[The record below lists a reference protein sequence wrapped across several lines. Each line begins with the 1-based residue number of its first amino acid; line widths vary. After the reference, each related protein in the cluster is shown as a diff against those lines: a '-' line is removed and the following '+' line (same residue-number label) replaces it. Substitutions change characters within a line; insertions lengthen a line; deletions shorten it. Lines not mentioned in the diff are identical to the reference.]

1 MTAPAQAD
9 RAPAAEAFLS
19 IEDLELDIQANPV
32 LRGISL
38 TVSRGEITALV
49 GPNGAGKSSVI
60 KCLSGYHRG
69 ARATSFTV
77 NEQRIALPCDPR
89 LVHHAGLRVVH
100 QDLGLVDDF
109 STLDNVILGQN
120 DLRSVT
126 RVRRSAWGR
135 EVQKAVESFSGT
147 FDVHVPV
154 RDLRPYERV
163 IAAVARA
170 AYGPPGVPP
179 MSVLI
184 LDEVTAALPGDEIA
198 VLLAHVRDIARSGV
212 AVVFV
217 THHFEEVFST
227 ADSVVVLRDG
237 TVVVQRPTAGLAMP
251 ELTDLVFG
259 AGGHSAG
266 DMTEPTHTRPVAK
279 ISSREDDGPQ
289 RVVARGVNGNLVE
302 DLNLTLLAGR
312 ILGITGRVG
321 SGKSEVG
328 RLMAGQQRS
337 RSGTITYHGREVP
350 DQQGSAHST
359 EIGYVPQDRDRQG
372 VVHEMTL
379 SENLHLGQAR
389 IGTSEKKLS
398 RLWQERRV
406 TKADEL
412 LLREHLVVPP
422 RPRALIKMLS
432 GGNQQKVVFLRAL
445 ASDPPVLIVDEPTIG
460 VDIVARAH
468 LHGMLR
474 DRAAAGA
481 AVLLIS
487 SEAEEVLEVADEIA
501 IVSDGRL
508 GAWLDPA
515 DLTLTRLE
523 SLIAAG
529 NTRNEDV
536 HD

>member
-1 MTAPAQAD
+1 MTATAQAD
-9 RAPAAEAFLS
+9 REPAAEAFLS
-19 IEDLELDIQANPV
+19 IEDLELDIQGNPV
-32 LRGISL
+32 LRGLNL

-69 ARATSFTV
+69 AHATSFTV
-77 NEQRIALPCDPR
+77 NGKQIAFPCDPR

-109 STLDNVILGQN
+109 STLDNVTLGQN
-120 DLRSVT
+120 DLRNAT
-126 RVRRSAWGR
+126 RVRRAAWGR
-135 EVQKAVESFSGT
+135 EVQQAVESFSGT

-154 RDLRPYERV
+154 RELRPYERV

-184 LDEVTAALPGDEIA
+184 LDEVTAALPADEIA

-227 ADSVVVLRDG
+227 ANSVVVLRDG
-237 TVVVQRPTAGLAMP
+237 TVVAQRPTTGLAMQ
-251 ELTDLVFG
+251 ELTELVFG
-259 AGGHSAG
+259 TGGYSAG
-266 DMTEPTHTRPVAK
+266 NPSESMSARPLVE
-279 ISSREDDGPQ
+279 IDRTGEDGPQ
-289 RVVARGVNGNLVE
+289 RVVARGVNGKLVR
-302 DLNLTLLAGR
+302 DLDLTLTAGR

-321 SGKSEVG
+321 SGKSELG
-328 RLMAGQQRS
+328 RLMAGQQHP
-337 RSGTITYHGREVP
+337 RSGTITYHGKELP
-350 DQQGSAHST
+350 DQQGPAHST

-379 SENLHLGQAR
+379 SENLHLGQVR
-389 IGTSEKKLS
+389 ISSSEKKLS
-398 RLWQERRV
+398 RLWKERRV
-406 TKADEL
+406 TKEDEQ

-445 ASDPPVLIVDEPTIG
+445 ASDPPVLIVDEPTLG

-468 LHGMLR
+468 LHGVLR

-481 AVLLIS
+481 AVLVIS
-487 SEAEEVLEVADEIA
+487 SEAEEVLEVADQIA

-508 GAWLDPA
+508 GAWLDPVA
-515 DLTLTRLE
+515 LTLTSLE

-529 NTRNEDV
+529 NTRSEDL

>member
-1 MTAPAQAD
+1 VAD
-9 RAPAAEAFLS
+9 VFLQVD
-19 IEDLELDIQANPV
+19 DLELEIQGNPV

-38 TVSRGEITALV
+38 AVGGGEVTALV

-60 KCLSGYHRG
+60 KSLSGYHRG
-69 ARATSFTV
+69 ARAKAFSV
-77 NEQRIALPCDPR
+77 NGQEIALPCDPR

-109 STLDNVILGQN
+109 STLDNVMLGQN
-120 DLRSVT
+120 DLRNGT

-135 EVQKAVESFSGT
+135 EVQKAVESFSGA

-154 RDLRPYERV
+154 RELRPYERV
-163 IAAVARA
+163 IAGVARA
-170 AYGPPGVPP
+170 SYGPPGVPP

-184 LDEVTAALPGDEIA
+184 LDEVTAALPGEEIA
-198 VLLAHVRDIARSGV
+198 VLLGHVRDIAASGV

-237 TVVVQRPTAGLAMP
+237 TVVAHEPTADLSMAA
-251 ELTDLVFG
+251 LTDLVFG
-259 AGGHSAG
+259 AAGFSAG
-266 DMTEPTHTRPVAK
+266 TLTEGSPATPPAVVAADEP
-279 ISSREDDGPQ
+279 RGAV
-289 RVVARGVNGNLVE
+289 RVVAENVAGYTVRDLDLALV
-302 DLNLTLLAGR
+302 AGR

-328 RLMAGQQRS
+328 RLMAGQQRPT
-337 RSGTITYHGREVP
+337 SGTIQYDGQRLG
-350 DQQGSAHST
+350 DIGSST
-359 EIGYVPQDRDRQG
+359 VSAAIGYVPQDRERQG
-372 VVHEMTL
+372 VVHEMSL

-389 IGTSEKKLS
+389 VAADSSDKLS
-398 RLWQERRV
+398 RLWHERRLH
-406 TKADEL
+406 KADEQ

-422 RPRALIKMLS
+422 RPRTLIKMLS
-432 GGNQQKVVFLRAL
+432 GGNQQKVVFLRAV
-445 ASDPPVLIVDEPTIG
+445 STNPPVLIVDEPTIG

-474 DRAAAGA
+474 ARAAAGA
-481 AVLLIS
+481 AVLVIS
-487 SEAEEVLEVADEIA
+487 SEVEEVLDVADSVA

-508 GAWLDPA
+508 GGWLDA
-515 DLTLTRLE
+515 ASLSVSELE
-523 SLIAAG
+523 ALIAAG
-529 NTRNEDV
+529 SPRDEDT

>member
-1 MTAPAQAD
+1 MSQVAQAD
-9 RAPAAEAFLS
+9 REPDAEAFLS
-19 IEDLELDIQANPV
+19 IEDLELDIQGNPV
-32 LRGISL
+32 LRGINL

-69 ARATSFTV
+69 ARASSFTV
-77 NEQRIALPCDPR
+77 NGKRIALPCDPR

-109 STLDNVILGQN
+109 STLDNVTLGQN
-120 DLRSVT
+120 DLRNAT
-126 RVRRSAWGR
+126 RVRRTAWGR

-147 FDVHVPV
+147 FDVHLPV
-154 RDLRPYERV
+154 RELRPYERV

-184 LDEVTAALPGDEIA
+184 LDEVTAALPGEEIE
-198 VLLAHVRDIARSGV
+198 VLLDHVRDIARSGV

-227 ADSVVVLRDG
+227 ANSVAVLRDG
-237 TVVVQRPTAGLAMP
+237 TLVAQRPTTALTMR
-251 ELTDLVFG
+251 ELTELVFG
-259 AGGHSAG
+259 AHGYSAG
-266 DMTEPTHTRPVAK
+266 ELEDPGHAPPVAAV
-279 ISSREDDGPQ
+279 SRAAEDNP
-289 RVVARGVNGNLVE
+289 RHVVARGVSGNLVH
-302 DLNLTLLAGR
+302 DLDLTLTAGR

-328 RLMAGQQRS
+328 RLMAGQQAP
-337 RSGTITYHGREVP
+337 RSGTITYHGEDVP
-350 DQQGSAHST
+350 DHQGSALAS
-359 EIGYVPQDRDRQG
+359 EVGYVPQDRDRQG

-379 SENLHLGQAR
+379 SENLHLGRTR
-389 IGTSEKKLS
+389 IAGSDKKLS

-406 TKADEL
+406 TKADEQ

-445 ASDPPVLIVDEPTIG
+445 ASEPMVLIVDEPTIG

-474 DRAAAGA
+474 ARAAAGA
-481 AVLLIS
+481 AVLVIS
-487 SEAEEVLEVADEIA
+487 SEAEEVLEVADEVA

-508 GAWLDPA
+508 GPWLNPA
-515 DLTLTRLE
+515 ELTLTSLE
-523 SLIAAG
+523 SLIASG
-529 NTRNEDV
+529 NIRNEEH